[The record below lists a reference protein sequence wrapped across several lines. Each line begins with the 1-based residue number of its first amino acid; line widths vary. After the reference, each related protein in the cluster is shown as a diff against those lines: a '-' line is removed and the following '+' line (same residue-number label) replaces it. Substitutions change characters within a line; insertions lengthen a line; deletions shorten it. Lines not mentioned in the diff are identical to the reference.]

1 MYEPAVSAA
10 SPPYWDTLAITAA
23 ATSVAAEVAIATTLP
38 QVSGLSSLRL
48 PCLVSCLIWSS
59 QTVNWM
65 DDYLGTDS
73 IVSSQLV
80 IRSVHRLRTLNKAQ
94 DKTRRFPG
102 FNS

>member
-1 MYEPAVSAA
+1 MRAKKPVRARWVYEPAVSAA
-10 SPPYWDTLAITAA
+10 SPYWDTLAITAA
-23 ATSVAAEVAIATTLP
+23 ATSVAAEVAIATPLP

-48 PCLVSCLIWSS
+48 PCLV
-59 QTVNWM
+59 WM

-94 DKTRRFPG
+94 DKTRRFSVL
-102 FNS
+102 NS